1 MSLFVHYNAQ
11 TYVKVN
17 GFTLPALML
26 NAGIETKLTD
36 KTTFQADVFVSP
48 WKSLF
53 GNRMLFAIGSLEYR
67 YYFTE
72 SFKNWYVAANTGVA
86 IYRMQKYNHLN
97 LGIHQEGYSIL
108 LGGTVGYVVKVND
121 KINLDIFLA
130 SSIFSVL
137 IYSIVIPPVTGLKSF
152 SPI

>member
-1 MSLFVHYNAQ
+1 MAFKKIFFLVFMSLFVHYNGQ

-72 SFKNWYVAANTGVA
+72 SFKNWYVAANT
-86 IYRMQKYNHLN
+86 
-97 LGIHQEGYSIL
+97 
-108 LGGTVGYVVKVND
+108 
-121 KINLDIFLA
+121 
-130 SSIFSVL
+130 
-137 IYSIVIPPVTGLKSF
+137 
-152 SPI
+152 